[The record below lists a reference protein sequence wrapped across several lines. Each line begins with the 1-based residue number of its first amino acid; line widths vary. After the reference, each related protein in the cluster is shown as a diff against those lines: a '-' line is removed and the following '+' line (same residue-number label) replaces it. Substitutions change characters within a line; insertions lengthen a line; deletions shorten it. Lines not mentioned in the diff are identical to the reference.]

1 MKTILSSTSAIIL
14 YYSSLVESR
23 NGQPDTVTLLTKFT
37 DSPYIVSDKIPNS
50 LSSSSNG
57 KDELGKAAALFSGP
71 VEVVSED
78 ERFRWLE
85 SPVWNDERK
94 YLLFSDVKGPRN
106 DDDDDIACGTLYK
119 YDDTSDTLT
128 QLLKCSGIAGP
139 PGQDANDDGLPNNI
153 ERMLEAGSN
162 GLFWESEDDGVLL
175 MLQHGWKRMVRLNVN
190 DINEEDGSI
199 DQNLVEVVADSYN
212 GDLLNSPNDLVIGE
226 DGYTYCSDPPF
237 GLQYND
243 VDDPVNY
250 AFDELVTQDVPA
262 VYRIGEESNE
272 IERIIEYPNAQ
283 DTGSPNGVARNDE
296 NGDLAVCITDFNNP
310 RTEIYSPNKDGTF
323 NNEPSIII
331 YHDEYRIEG
340 PNEDMGALVDGL
352 TYDADMRVLF
362 ISSPGGISI
371 YEAFDDYELLGF
383 IRIDDLCAN
392 NVVGGGYLWM
402 TCNQRLLRIPLAM
415 ESTGDED
422 VDMFDGVANL
432 PDTNA
437 ASISL
442 FSKSMVLVLALPVL
456 YMM

>member
-1 MKTILSSTSAIIL
+1 MKTIFSSSSTSAIIIL
-14 YYSSLVESR
+14 YFASLVESR
-23 NGQPDTVTLLTKFT
+23 NGQPDTDTLLTKFAG
-37 DSPYIVSDKIPNS
+37 SPPYIMSDKIPTS
-50 LSSSSNG
+50 LRMSEKV
-57 KDELGKAAALFSGP
+57 KDELGKAASLFSGP

-85 SPVWNDERK
+85 SPVWNDEGN

-128 QLLKCSGIAGP
+128 QLLKCSGIVGP
-139 PGQDANDDGLPNNI
+139 PGQDTNSDGLPNNI

-162 GLFWESEDDGVLL
+162 GLFWESEEDGVLL
-175 MLQHGWKRMVRLNVN
+175 MQQHGWKRMVRLNVN

-199 DQNLVEVVADSYN
+199 DQDLVDVVADSYN
-212 GDLLNSPNDLVIGE
+212 GNLLNSPNDLVIGK
-226 DGYTYCSDPPF
+226 DGYIYFTDPPF

-262 VYRIGEESNE
+262 VYRIDGDSNE
-272 IERIIEYPNAQ
+272 IERIIEYPTAQ
-283 DTGSPNGVARNDE
+283 DTGNPNGVARNDE

-310 RTEIYSPNKDGTF
+310 RTHIYSPNDDGTF
-323 NNEPSIII
+323 NNEPSTVL

-340 PNEDMGALVDGL
+340 ANEDMVALVDGL
-352 TYDADMRVLF
+352 TYDADMQVLF
-362 ISSPGGISI
+362 ISAPGGISI

-402 TCNQRLLRIPLAM
+402 TCNQRLLRIPLATD
-415 ESTGDED
+415 STGGES
-422 VDMFDGVANL
+422 VGMF
-432 PDTNA
+432 DTNA

-442 FSKSMVLVLALPVL
+442 FSTSIVVLVLALPVL